1 LEYFIKS
8 DTALSVKYDVIPNGL
23 VPEFNGV
30 IYYLQTNF
38 ANTVEDHKEAIEP
51 IISRLIDD
59 NDNDYTSWEETKR
72 EVLVWSPVSQVT
84 VISFR
89 VRDVY

>member
-1 LEYFIKS
+1 MEKFIKI
-8 DTALSVKYDVIPNGL
+8 DTVLSVKYEAIPSGL
-23 VPEFNGV
+23 VPEFKGI

-38 ANTVEDHKEAIEP
+38 ASSVEEHQEAIEP
-51 IISRLIDD
+51 IINKLIVD
-59 NDNDYTSWEETKR
+59 NDNNYTSWEETKR
-72 EVLVWSPVSQVT
+72 ELLVWSPVSQVT